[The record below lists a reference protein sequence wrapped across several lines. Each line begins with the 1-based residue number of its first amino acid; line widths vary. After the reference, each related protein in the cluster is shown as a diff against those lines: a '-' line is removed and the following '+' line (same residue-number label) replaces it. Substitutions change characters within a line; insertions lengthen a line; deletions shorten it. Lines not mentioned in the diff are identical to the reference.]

1 MNDSSFE
8 QFSFLVIDDD
18 DFSRDIVSSALNA
31 IGGTRIHC
39 ANDSQSALSLAK
51 QHHPDF
57 VLLDIYMPQTD
68 GWTLLGQLRRV
79 TPNAAIVM
87 VTGSSTPADFRKSMD
102 EQADGYCIKPV
113 SSMIMRKT
121 LMSARQRR
129 QSGYSS
135 AH

>member
-18 DFSRDIVSSALNA
+18 DFSCDIVSSALNA

-39 ANDSQSALSLAK
+39 AKDSQNALSLAR
-51 QHHPDF
+51 QYPPDF

-68 GWTLLGQLRRV
+68 GWTLLGQLRRLA
-79 TPNAAIVM
+79 PNAAIVM

-121 LMSARQRR
+121 LMGARLRR
-129 QSGYSS
+129 QAGHQSV
-135 AH
+135 H

>member
-18 DFSRDIVSSALNA
+18 DFSCEIVSSAVSA

-57 VLLDIYMPQTD
+57 VLLDIYMPQTN

-79 TPNAAIVM
+79 APNATIVM
-87 VTGSSTPADFRKSMD
+87 VTGSSAPADFRKSMD
-102 EQADGYCIKPV
+102 EEADGYCIKPV
-113 SSMIMRKT
+113 SSIIMRKT
-121 LMSARQRR
+121 LMGARQRR
-129 QSGYSS
+129 QTGHQSV
-135 AH
+135 H